1 MNRDKL
7 IAKLLKELPELL
19 ADYEHLAQDA
29 DGKVDQY
36 RRKRIE
42 RLGTLR
48 LQIEFGVNTKRQK
61 AKR

>member
-29 DGKVDQY
+29 DAKVDQY

-42 RLGTLR
+42 RLTALR
-48 LQIEFGVNTKRQK
+48 LQIEFGVTKPKK

>member
-29 DGKVDQY
+29 DGNVDQY

-42 RLGTLR
+42 RWNALR
-48 LQIEFGVNTKRQK
+48 LQIEFGAKAGRKRK
-61 AKR
+61 